1 MTEDQIHVELDMLRA
16 ENRYLRY
23 QLDSA
28 SDEAIRLRHKLE
40 HIYALS
46 HLALH
51 TGAGDGAGEVGAQ
64 ASQAIID

>member
-1 MTEDQIHVELDMLRA
+1 MTEDEIHVELETLRA

-28 SDEAIRLRHKLE
+28 AEEAIRLRHKLE

-46 HLALH
+46 QLALH
-51 TGAGDGAGEVGAQ
+51 SGAGDGAGEVGAADAQ
-64 ASQAIID
+64 AEDH

>member
-1 MTEDQIHVELDMLRA
+1 MTEDEIHVELETLRA

-28 SDEAIRLRHKLE
+28 AEEAIRLRHKLE

-51 TGAGDGAGEVGAQ
+51 AGAGDGAGEVGAAQPQ
-64 ASQAIID
+64 ASIG